1 MPRRGLIINGAEA
14 PVGAYP
20 FAVSLQRLSSHTCG
34 GSSID
39 REWVMTAAHCVV
51 QDSGATHPASSLSLL
66 LGAHSLS
73 GNEPPNACRR
83 RMAVAEVVV
92 HPDYRAARL
101 ENDIALLKLAAPV
114 SRACFDPTVRLDG
127 SRGSP
132 SLARDGVEATVAGWG
147 RTKAGGSAWAY
158 RPDKLQEVDLPVVGK
173 NNCQNKHGHTMPD
186 GMLCAGGDRRREPQR
201 AAESRREDLP
211 LCRAAT
217 PAPPGCPCL
226 ALHGCA
232 ARAASRRKDTCRGDS
247 GSALFLEGEGGTT
260 LLGARTAPHRTAPR
274 APHRTARTAIRAA
287 ARCLPP
293 PPSPPASSRRLPPPP
308 PSPTTPSPSDPPA
321 TATATAG
328 VTSWGRGCSSGYPG
342 AYSSSTR

>member
-51 QDSGATHPASSLSLL
+51 QDNGATHPASSLSLL

-73 GNEPPNACRR
+73 GDEPPNACRR

-114 SRACFDPTVRLDG
+114 SRACFDATVRLDG

-132 SLARDGVEATVAGWG
+132 SLARDRVEATVAGWG
-147 RTKAGGSAWAY
+147 RTKAEGSAWAY

-173 NNCQNKHGHTMPD
+173 NDCQNMHSHTMPD
-186 GMLCAGGDRRREPQR
+186 GMLCAGGDRRREP
-201 AAESRREDLP
+201 
-211 LCRAAT
+211 
-217 PAPPGCPCL
+217 
-226 ALHGCA
+226 
-232 ARAASRRKDTCRGDS
+232 
-247 GSALFLEGEGGTT
+247 
-260 LLGARTAPHRTAPR
+260 
-274 APHRTARTAIRAA
+274 
-287 ARCLPP
+287 
-293 PPSPPASSRRLPPPP
+293 
-308 PSPTTPSPSDPPA
+308 
-321 TATATAG
+321 
-328 VTSWGRGCSSGYPG
+328 
-342 AYSSSTR
+342 

>member
-201 AAESRREDLP
+201 AAEKTCPSAVQPLLRRP
-211 LCRAAT
+211 
-217 PAPPGCPCL
+217 
-226 ALHGCA
+226 A
-232 ARAASRRKDTCRGDS
+232 ARAWPFTGAPPVPRAGGRTRAEETRARPSSSRGR
-247 GSALFLEGEGGTT
+247 EGRRCW
-260 LLGARTAPHRTAPR
+260 ARAPHRTAPHR
-274 APHRTARTAIRAA
+274 AHRTARTAIRAA